1 MSVFKVRNSPYYQ
14 YDFRREGRRHSGS
27 TKCLKLADAEAFEI
41 AQIGLVERGNEALK
55 LAAILPRHVVREP
68 FGEGWRYYFIVP
80 SKARKAGCPVRN
92 ESLGT
97 VFETAVARAEDQ
109 LLPEFDAWQAKQRTT
124 TVANGGPEGSA
135 PPLVGVYLLL
145 LKGKVIY
152 IGSSRNMP
160 RRVRQHRNGSRPFD
174 NAYYIVTTESEMRSL
189 EASLIKAMLPAQ
201 NTSGTVRGRKV
212 PCRAPERSNIP
223 PSTY

>member
-14 YDFRREGRRHSGS
+14 YDFRREGHRYSGS

-41 AQIGLVERGNEALK
+41 AQIGLVERRNESLK
-55 LAAILPRHVVREP
+55 LAAILPRHVIREP
-68 FGEGWRYYFIVP
+68 LGDGWRYYFIVP

-97 VFETAVARAEDQ
+97 VLDTAIARAEDH
-109 LLPEFDAWQAKQRTT
+109 LLPEFDAWHAKHKTT
-124 TVANGGPEGSA
+124 MGVNGVTERSD

-145 LKGKVIY
+145 LKGKVVY
-152 IGSSRNMP
+152 IGSSKNMP

-174 NAYYIVTTESEMRSL
+174 NAYYIAASESEMRSL
-189 EASLIKAMLPAQ
+189 EASLIKAMLPTQ
-201 NTSGTVRGRKV
+201 NTSGIARRQKA
-212 PCRAPERSNIP
+212 PCPAPEYP
-223 PSTY
+223 DAPSSSL